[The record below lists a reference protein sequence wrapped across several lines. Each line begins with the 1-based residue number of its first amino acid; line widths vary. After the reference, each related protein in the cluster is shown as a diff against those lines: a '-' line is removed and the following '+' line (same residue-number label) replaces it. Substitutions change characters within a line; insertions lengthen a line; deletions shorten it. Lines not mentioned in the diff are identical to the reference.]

1 MKAPPLPLWR
11 MPRARYDRLV
21 EAGVFGPDD
30 RVELLDGLLV
40 AREPQGARHAT
51 VVALAR
57 AVLEKAFGR
66 SHHVREE
73 KPIALDEQSEPE
85 PDIVVV
91 PGRPRDYLD
100 AHPSRPVLVVE
111 VAETSLTLDRLRKG
125 GLYALAGV
133 TDYWVVNLLA
143 EVDEDLGHQVEGLL
157 RGVGDDGVVRVG
169 GRALLGHEGGHLAAD
184 AGQPRA
190 AAVLQRRAAVAV
202 QDVANHVQDVPAR
215 EGLDER
221 HASRQRDHLRARGHR
236 EQGPHLRGGHS
247 RHARSEKLDLGIGHH
262 VGHSPRMLTGN
273 HSRSPKPPPEFERQG
288 RRMQGGW
295 VGERPKGSKGRRGP
309 GRSRVPQRTKRSEDV

>member
-66 SHHVREE
+66 SYHVREE

-85 PDIVVV
+85 PTSSSCQAGRGL
-91 PGRPRDYLD
+91 PGRPS
-100 AHPSRPVLVVE
+100 SRPVLVVE

-125 GLYALAGV
+125 GLYARAGV
-133 TDYWVVNLLA
+133 TDYWVVNLLDEVLEVYREPVCGPPGHA
-143 EVDEDLGHQVEGLL
+143 EWKYDSVRLL
-157 RGVGDDGVVRVG
+157 RRNAVVTP
-169 GRALLGHEGGHLAAD
+169 LAA
-184 AGQPRA
+184 PRA
-190 AAVLQRRAAVAV
+190 RIRVASLL
-202 QDVANHVQDVPAR
+202 P
-215 EGLDER
+215 
-221 HASRQRDHLRARGHR
+221 
-236 EQGPHLRGGHS
+236 
-247 RHARSEKLDLGIGHH
+247 
-262 VGHSPRMLTGN
+262 
-273 HSRSPKPPPEFERQG
+273 
-288 RRMQGGW
+288 
-295 VGERPKGSKGRRGP
+295 
-309 GRSRVPQRTKRSEDV
+309 

>member
-66 SHHVREE
+66 SYHVREE

-100 AHPSRPVLVVE
+100 AHPSRPVLVRSEERRVGKS
-111 VAETSLTLDRLRKG
+111 V
-125 GLYALAGV
+125 
-133 TDYWVVNLLA
+133 
-143 EVDEDLGHQVEGLL
+143 DLG
-157 RGVGDDGVVRVG
+157 
-169 GRALLGHEGGHLAAD
+169 
-184 AGQPRA
+184 
-190 AAVLQRRAAVAV
+190 
-202 QDVANHVQDVPAR
+202 
-215 EGLDER
+215 
-221 HASRQRDHLRARGHR
+221 
-236 EQGPHLRGGHS
+236 
-247 RHARSEKLDLGIGHH
+247 
-262 VGHSPRMLTGN
+262 
-273 HSRSPKPPPEFERQG
+273 G
-288 RRMQGGW
+288 RRII
-295 VGERPKGSKGRRGP
+295 
-309 GRSRVPQRTKRSEDV
+309 